1 VQRRD
6 QQCTL
11 PRLCFALGPGQ
22 FTQRASVSPFHSLV
36 TRCSS
41 LPFSL
46 CPLRARSRHTPQCA
60 GPIMPREARE
70 KAGRA
75 ASTGILHVCLISGGA
90 RSKLNQGK
98 HTHPGRHSSGVDE
111 RKKQAR
117 ISLEKRKMEVGGKC
131 RATQVEHSSHGDAQR
146 SGIARAA
153 RFVPPLL
160 ALRIRLA
167 LVRLSRVRTGV
178 QTTP

>member
-1 VQRRD
+1 MA
-6 QQCTL
+6 TNT
-11 PRLCFALGPGQ
+11 P
-22 FTQRASVSPFHSLV
+22 RASVSPFHSLV

-41 LPFSL
+41 LSFSP
-46 CPLRARSRHTPQCA
+46 CPLRARGRNTPQCA

-75 ASTGILHVCLISGGA
+75 ASTGILHVCLISGA
-90 RSKLNQGK
+90 ALLAFPTTREAHS
-98 HTHPGRHSSGVDE
+98 PGRCTQQRVEAGNKAEEEQGSREFIGNAEKGMKGKGE
-111 RKKQAR
+111 R
-117 ISLEKRKMEVGGKC
+117 EDKC

-160 ALRIRLA
+160 ASRMRLA
-167 LVRLSRVRTGV
+167 LVPLSRVRTGMR
-178 QTTP
+178 TTP